1 MNFEEGHR
9 LIFSDGKAVPV
20 VDISLLDDDASA
32 DRVDNL
38 VDSFG
43 MLHVGVNVGM
53 NLPQKMRA
61 LYSNG
66 ARSAYACPQAD
77 LAPMVGMI
85 SLAVS
90 ESPYADAVKGYVLSN
105 IVPPLFH
112 FDDPHASVGNLISY
126 GCSCPECDESL
137 GMSDLGDRL
146 ARMELRPMD
155 ANDGDDAAFAREV
168 WVWAAASTVLDDYSD
183 LLNDRIRAYAP
194 IMSQLADLSGEKY
207 LFYAETDYPD
217 TEFQVNGYDESSR
230 LAFGIGDDLL
240 ADLTGMIVSPSFGT
254 ILDTEHVPLFEVDDI
269 KAFIKMKYLD
279 PKSKFMIDSVL
290 PPEVIQHV
298 LQS

>member
-20 VDISLLDDDASA
+20 VDISILDDDASA

-43 MLHVGVNVGM
+43 ALNVGVNVGM
-53 NLPQKMRA
+53 NLPQSMRA

-66 ARSAYACPQAD
+66 ARSAFACPQAD
-77 LAPMVGMI
+77 LAPMVEMI
-85 SLAVS
+85 SMAVK
-90 ESPYADAVKGYVLSN
+90 ESPYADAVKGYVMSN

-112 FDDPHASVGNLISY
+112 FDDPYATAGNLISY
-126 GCSCPECDESL
+126 GCSCPQCDESL

-146 ARMELRPMD
+146 ARMELRPKD
-155 ANDGDDAAFAREV
+155 SNSGDEVAFAQEV

-194 IMSQLADLSGEKY
+194 LMSQLAGLRGERY

-230 LAFGIGDDLL
+230 LAFG
-240 ADLTGMIVSPSFGT
+240 SGT
-254 ILDTEHVPLFEVDDI
+254 ICWRT
-269 KAFIKMKYLD
+269 
-279 PKSKFMIDSVL
+279 
-290 PPEVIQHV
+290 
-298 LQS
+298 